1 MHAWLHLSTPAAD
14 SPATWW
20 TATGAPAQ
28 GNLEQAAEALAGHAL
43 TLLLP
48 AEAASLHSVEVP
60 ARSGRW
66 LRQAV
71 RSALEE
77 RLLDDLDR
85 LHLAQGQLQ
94 QGRQCRVI
102 ALDRAWLSACL
113 ERLSA
118 VGLTPRRI
126 HLDADC
132 LPPGQPLALRCAGRW
147 LVGGAPGLC
156 DALDD
161 ETLAAS
167 AALLPSDLQQ
177 REDEPWALLAEGSR
191 QAIDLRQG
199 EFAGGD
205 RRAMPWGT
213 LALLLVLAGS
223 GQWLHDRMQRQ
234 ALEQANA
241 TLEAEN
247 LAQWQARVPDEPR
260 VVDLERQVRARLAKA
275 DQPDADLA
283 RSLEHL
289 ARTWSAGGG
298 ALAKVQRL
306 DYQAGEGWTLRV
318 GSASFA
324 DLERLREG
332 LTGQGLAVQSD
343 AGARDAQGVSA
354 RLQIATP

>member
-1 MHAWLHLSTPAAD
+1 MHAWLHLSTPSAD

-20 TATGAPAQ
+20 TADGTPDHGDLA
-28 GNLEQAAEALAGHAL
+28 QAAQALAGHSL

-77 RLLDDLDR
+77 RLLDDLDH
-85 LHLAQGQLQ
+85 LHLAQGPLQ
-94 QGRQCRVI
+94 HGRQCRVI
-102 ALDRAWLSACL
+102 ALDRAWLAACL
-113 ERLSA
+113 ERLA
-118 VGLTPRRI
+118 DHGLVPRRL

-132 LPPGQPLALRCAGRW
+132 LPLGQPLALRCAGRW
-147 LVGGAPGLC
+147 LVGGVPGLC
-156 DALDD
+156 GALDD
-161 ETLAAS
+161 EALAAS
-167 AALLPSDLQQ
+167 AALLPEDLQQ
-177 REDEPWALLAEGSR
+177 REDAPWALLAEGSR

-199 EFAGGD
+199 EFAAGD
-205 RRAMPWGT
+205 RRAMPWGA
-213 LALLLVLAGS
+213 LALLLVLAGA
-223 GQWLHDRMQRQ
+223 GQWLHDRVQRHT
-234 ALEQANA
+234 LEQASA
-241 TLEAEN
+241 TLEADN

-260 VVDLERQVRARLAKA
+260 VVDLERQVRARLANA
-275 DQPDADLA
+275 EQAEADLA
-283 RSLEHL
+283 RGLEGL
-289 ARTWSAGGG
+289 ARAWSAGGG
-298 ALAKVQRL
+298 ALARIQRL

-318 GSASFA
+318 GSTSFA

-332 LTGQGLAVQSD
+332 LTSQGLAVQSD